1 VSTHLKRLLRA
12 GLRLGGL
19 ETIRL
24 PGPARDVLVF
34 PRRMLPRV
42 ADFLLAP
49 HIMALVRVYGINCVL
64 DVGANRGQYGLE
76 LRAAGYR
83 GEIVSFEPVPAVYE
97 QLRAVARADGR
108 WRTHAYALGR
118 TDTTATI
125 NVARGSV
132 MSSFLSANQYAQGRF
147 GEQVSVASAIDV
159 PVRRLDAVF
168 EEIVGHVGAP
178 RVLLKMD
185 TQGFDLEVF
194 AGLGERRSEV
204 VALQSEVSVIPI
216 YANMP
221 RMPDAIA
228 LYETH
233 GFELTGLFI
242 VSRDEAT
249 QRAIEF
255 DCVMARPS
263 ARSAGHGRRP

>member
-1 VSTHLKRLLRA
+1 MSKYLKRLLRA

-24 PGPARDVLVF
+24 PGPARDVLVL
-34 PRRMLPRV
+34 PRRTLPRV
-42 ADFLLAP
+42 GDFLLAP
-49 HIMALVRVYGINCVL
+49 HIMALVRTYGINCVL

-76 LRAAGYR
+76 LRAAGYE
-83 GEIVSFEPVPAVYE
+83 GDIVSFEPVPAAFAE
-97 QLRAVARADGR
+97 LRELAGADGR
-108 WRTHAYALGR
+108 WRAHPYALGR
-118 TDTTATI
+118 TASTATI
-125 NVARGSV
+125 NVARGSAL
-132 MSSFLSANQYAQGRF
+132 SSFLSPNPYGQGRF
-147 GEQVSVASAIDV
+147 GDLVSVTSTIEV
-159 PVRRLDAVF
+159 PVHRLDAVF
-168 EEIVGHVGAP
+168 EEIVGHVHAP
-178 RVLLKMD
+178 RLLLKMD

-194 AGLGERRSEV
+194 AGLGERTSEV

-216 YANMP
+216 YAGMP

-228 LYETH
+228 LYEAH

-255 DCVMARPS
+255 DCVMARPL
-263 ARSAGHGRRP
+263 ARPTGPARRP